1 MTSSFILIHKKYFYF
16 IAFDISI
23 TNLSKQNN
31 LNINLL
37 VGVYAKLAS

>member
-23 TNLSKQNN
+23 TNLSKQKKHKHKSIGWR
-31 LNINLL
+31 LC
-37 VGVYAKLAS
+37 